1 MNEEFSGE
9 VELSLLNF
17 KNAKPIK
24 KWNQKIHLNPF
35 ESKQVIIIPK
45 EHFQSFKE
53 KAYLKLELK
62 NKDEIISSK
71 NIFFLPFKNLSLSNP
86 EIDYKWKLDKI
97 ERKINITVKS
107 KYFAKGILSL
117 QLVNLTL
124 MITFLTLSF
133 RTKTVTIKIK
143 KDENINEIV
152 NSINILDVWNAH
164 N

>member
-1 MNEEFSGE
+1 MES
-9 VELSLLNF
+9 
-17 KNAKPIK
+17 KNSF
-24 KWNQKIHLNPF
+24 NPF

-53 KAYLKLELK
+53 NAYLKLELK

-71 NIFFLPFKNLSLSNP
+71 NIFFLPFKNLNISKP

-107 KYFAKGILSL
+107 KYFAKGIFISSASKSNFNDNFFDLGAL
-117 QLVNLTL
+117 EQ
-124 MITFLTLSF
+124 
-133 RTKTVTIKIK
+133 KTVTIKIK

-152 NSINILDVWNAH
+152 NSINISDVWNAL